1 MLPIAVAPS
10 KSVTVLAASAV
21 PLTVTEV
28 EPVNVGV
35 AGAVICGGAGFVASI
50 VNVTAALAELFARS
64 VLETVTVCWPSASE
78 GVVKG
83 ELQAFAAPVSILHLV
98 APGFAS
104 VALNWI
110 VGVAVASSAAGNGC
124 EIATLGWVES
134 IVNVTDAVWLFDA
147 RSVLETT
154 TVCWPSLSVLV
165 VNGEVHALALA
176 ASSLQVVVPG
186 FASVAE
192 N

>member
-1 MLPIAVAPS
+1 
-10 KSVTVLAASAV
+10 
-21 PLTVTEV
+21 
-28 EPVNVGV
+28 
-35 AGAVICGGAGFVASI
+35 
-50 VNVTAALAELFARS
+50 LF
-64 VLETVTVCWPSASE
+64 E
-78 GVVKG
+78 
-83 ELQAFAAPVSILHLV
+83 
-98 APGFAS
+98 
-104 VALNWI
+104 
-110 VGVAVASSAAGNGC
+110 
-124 EIATLGWVES
+124 
-134 IVNVTDAVWLFDA
+134 A